1 MPAPVYGTSHGDKR
15 KLHHR
20 IVIPPPMLIPKPHF
34 FPDLF
39 LLLRGT
45 VYRSDHVIRIRE
57 RAQDP
62 LLILP
67 LIPCHKRNRRV
78 APAKTVRLIQIF
90 IERE

>member
-1 MPAPVYGTSHGDKR
+1 
-15 KLHHR
+15 
-20 IVIPPPMLIPKPHF
+20 MLIPKPHF